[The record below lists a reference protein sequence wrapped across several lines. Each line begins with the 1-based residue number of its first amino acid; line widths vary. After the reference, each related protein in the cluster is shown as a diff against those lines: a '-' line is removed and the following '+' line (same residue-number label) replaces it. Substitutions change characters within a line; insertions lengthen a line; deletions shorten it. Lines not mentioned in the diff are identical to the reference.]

1 MKRNSEVL
9 EMGQESKSNETL
21 RCAAEYKDKIIEMLE
36 SIESIERLI
45 KIYTV
50 VETHLKLQNGEI

>member
-1 MKRNSEVL
+1 MRQKSKR
-9 EMGQESKSNETL
+9 NETL
-21 RCAAEYKDKIIEMLE
+21 WCAAEYKDKIIEMLE

-50 VETHLKLQNGEI
+50 VETHLKIQNGEI

>member
-1 MKRNSEVL
+1 MKD
-9 EMGQESKSNETL
+9 
-21 RCAAEYKDKIIEMLE
+21 EYIKKIVEMLE

-50 VETHLKLQNGEI
+50 VKTHLKLQNGEI

>member
-1 MKRNSEVL
+1 MEGNSEVL
-9 EMGQESKSNETL
+9 EMGQKSKRNETL
-21 RCAAEYKDKIIEMLE
+21 WCAAEYKDKIIEMLE

-50 VETHLKLQNGEI
+50 VETHLKIQNGEI